1 MMETA
6 TKLYEQDF
14 HAWAQHQALAVRQG
28 RWHEIDQEH
37 LAKELE
43 ALSRRERQA
52 VRSRLVVLVA
62 HLLKWHYQPDWRTPS
77 WRYTIREQRL
87 AITDLLA
94 ESPSLRPAVSTLL
107 AMAYSRARLR
117 AARETR
123 LPEATFPETCPWTG
137 DQALDA
143 GFWPPA

>member
-1 MMETA
+1 MMGTA
-6 TKLYEQDF
+6 AKLYEQDF
-14 HAWAQHQALAVRQG
+14 YAWAQHQAQVVRQG
-28 RWHEIDQEH
+28 IWHEIDQEH

-62 HLLKWHYQPDWRTPS
+62 HLLKWHYQPAWRTPS

-87 AITDLLA
+87 AITDLLT
-94 ESPSLRPAVSTLL
+94 ESLSLRPEASKLL
-107 AMAYSRARLR
+107 AMAYPRARLR

-123 LPEATFPETCPWTG
+123 LPDATFPETCPWTG
-137 DQALDA
+137 DQVLDA
-143 GFWPPA
+143 DFWPTD